1 MMSGES
7 FLHGDTGAEAARDC
21 NDGAGKGNT
30 SLPCGL
36 GADSMKVPGASAS
49 SVSVVTLWNSSMR
62 WLLKSR
68 AGALRAFFHS
78 SLRQTHRDDL
88 GTPRPV
94 WPMPLPFFHK
104 EEVVRFGNAPSHL
117 QKGLTSMVI
126 CMNWLH
132 LGKPYKIPEH
142 FNPAARLTGEQ
153 RSTVHRLIRLMTPWS
168 SSLPVSAADMGR
180 TAAKVEN
187 IEATIELLKS
197 STATA
202 VARLGSSKEAVGKIP
217 DTTSASLLGEVQL
230 AKKIESARISFAGKP
245 TFDPSPLLDEAS
257 RKIFCNPLEHAVSPE
272 DATEDPPRVNARG
285 DRHQILGL
293 LRRLDKSGRLFL
305 CPPGEVRM
313 RHRAGLFSLLKNL
326 ESDRLILDCR
336 PANALEPQIC
346 NWVQTM
352 ERSPLS
358 LTSSFSKAAI

>member
-7 FLHGDTGAEAARDC
+7 FLHGDTGAGAARDC

-78 SLRQTHRDDL
+78 SLKQTHRDDL

-245 TFDPSPLLDEAS
+245 T
-257 RKIFCNPLEHAVSPE
+257 
-272 DATEDPPRVNARG
+272 
-285 DRHQILGL
+285 LG
-293 LRRLDKSGRLFL
+293 SQV
-305 CPPGEVRM
+305 C
-313 RHRAGLFSLLKNL
+313 HH
-326 ESDRLILDCR
+326 
-336 PANALEPQIC
+336 
-346 NWVQTM
+346 NWGQQH
-352 ERSPLS
+352 
-358 LTSSFSKAAI
+358 